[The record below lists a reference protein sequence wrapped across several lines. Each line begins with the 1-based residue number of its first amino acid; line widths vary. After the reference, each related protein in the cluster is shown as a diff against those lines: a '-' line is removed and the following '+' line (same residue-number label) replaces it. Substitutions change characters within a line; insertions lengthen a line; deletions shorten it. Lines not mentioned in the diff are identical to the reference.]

1 MLIEEINDIL
11 PFAAYQALRPL
22 GRPFISSGSIECQKR
37 YSYVGASP
45 SVTITTQDKR
55 TVVTGAQI
63 GCKDPFEAA
72 SRIIPESASPSPD
85 APFPF
90 CGGIAGYFGYDL
102 NELLEPSLF
111 KDNAAQKKAQGA
123 VPDCC
128 LGLYDTVFVF
138 DHAEAKGYI
147 VSPHENAG
155 KVKLFKELLTA
166 RSGVFDRFPALYSPL
181 RGASFTSNFTKEAYL
196 EAIQKAHAYIAAGD
210 IYQINLSQRLTMEI
224 TGDPFHLYATLLKS
238 HPAPFSAFMDFGGF
252 QVISNS
258 PERMLMKNGRVIETS
273 PIKGTRRR
281 GNTVDED
288 NALIEELRLSDK
300 ERAEHVMIVDLER
313 SDLGQ
318 VSAPG
323 SVKVLEFGRIA
334 TYPHLHHMVS
344 TIRGTLRPEVDALEA
359 LKRVFPGGS
368 ITGAPKIRAMH
379 IIAELEPCRRGLYT
393 GAMGWIG
400 FNGDMDMAMA
410 IRTAVVKDGLLHLGV
425 GGGIVADSKAED
437 EYEETL
443 LKATDFLGALGVK
456 R

>member
-1 MLIEEINDIL
+1 
-11 PFAAYQALRPL
+11 
-22 GRPFISSGSIECQKR
+22 
-37 YSYVGASP
+37 
-45 SVTITTQDKR
+45 
-55 TVVTGAQI
+55 
-63 GCKDPFEAA
+63 
-72 SRIIPESASPSPD
+72 
-85 APFPF
+85 
-90 CGGIAGYFGYDL
+90 
-102 NELLEPSLF
+102 
-111 KDNAAQKKAQGA
+111 
-123 VPDCC
+123 
-128 LGLYDTVFVF
+128 
-138 DHAEAKGYI
+138 
-147 VSPHENAG
+147 
-155 KVKLFKELLTA
+155 
-166 RSGVFDRFPALYSPL
+166 
-181 RGASFTSNFTKEAYL
+181 
-196 EAIQKAHAYIAAGD
+196 
-210 IYQINLSQRLTMEI
+210 
-224 TGDPFHLYATLLKS
+224 
-238 HPAPFSAFMDFGGF
+238 MDFGGF

-288 NALIEELRLSDK
+288 NALIGELRLSDK

-344 TIRGTLRPEVDALEA
+344 TIRGTLRPEVDAPEA

-368 ITGAPKIRAMH
+368 ITGAPKIRAMQ